1 MVVSDARLVHVWWC
15 LVMSYGVRSM
25 SDACLMVS
33 RAYLVHVWWCLVVF
47 GTCLVVSGACLVVSD
62 GAWSMS
68 GGAWVCL
75 VLFGGV

>member
-1 MVVSDARLVHVWWC
+1 
-15 LVMSYGVRSM
+15 MSYGVRSM